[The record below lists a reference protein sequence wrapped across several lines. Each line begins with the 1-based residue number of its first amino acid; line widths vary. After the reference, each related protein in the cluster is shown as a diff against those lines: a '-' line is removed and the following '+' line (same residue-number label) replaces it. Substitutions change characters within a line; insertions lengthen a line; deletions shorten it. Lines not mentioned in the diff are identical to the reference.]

1 MDHDAVLDE
10 IGGFGKY
17 QIKILLFLTLPVIFE
32 SANTVAYIFI
42 ARSPAYR

>member
-1 MDHDAVLDE
+1 MDHDAVLEE

-17 QIKILLFLTLPVIFE
+17 QLKILLFLLFPVIFS

-42 ARSPAYR
+42 ARAPLYR